1 MSVQFLAFGLLA
13 TLLLTPSAVV
23 RAHDM
28 GNELGWLLPEA
39 SVRPRLIKD
48 ERLPAGDVERRLMTA
63 GQAERLREDHLFGTQ
78 PGAGDADQQLI
89 EAARAGR
96 VKALKEA
103 LGEGA
108 RANVEDLSGN
118 RPLHAA
124 VANGHREIVRL
135 LLKAGA
141 DPNAG
146 NRLGHAALDIAVLHR
161 QAQMLDLLLKHD
173 ADLERRNGIGNTP
186 LITALLME
194 RDDMAREMVQ
204 RGARLDARS
213 GDKRCIGELAAA
225 HASEALLNLILEQ
238 GGSAAC
244 R

>member
-1 MSVQFLAFGLLA
+1 MPVQFLAFRLLA
-13 TLLLTPSAVV
+13 LFLLISASVAQ
-23 RAHDM
+23 AHDM
-28 GNELGWLLPEA
+28 GNELAWLA
-39 SVRPRLIKD
+39 
-48 ERLPAGDVERRLMTA
+48 PAG
-63 GQAERLREDHLFGTQ
+63 GTQ
-78 PGAGDADQQLI
+78 PRLVKEPRLFGGSMPAGASEEQLI

-96 VKALKEA
+96 VKEVKEA
-103 LGEGA
+103 LTQGA
-108 RANVEDLSGN
+108 RANAQDLVGN

-146 NRLGHAALDIAVLHR
+146 NRLGHTALDIAVLHK
-161 QAQMLDLLLKHD
+161 QPQMLDLLLKND

-186 LITALLME
+186 LVTALLME
-194 RDDMAREMVQ
+194 RDDMARELVQ
-204 RGARLDARS
+204 RGARLDVRS
-213 GDKRCIGELAAA
+213 GDKRCIAELAAT

>member
-1 MSVQFLAFGLLA
+1 MSLQFITFRLLA
-13 TLLLTPSAVV
+13 ILLLLASAAV

-28 GNELGWLLPEA
+28 GNELSWLA
-39 SVRPRLIKD
+39 
-48 ERLPAGDVERRLMTA
+48 PAGGGTPGLVKAERQAAGDAERRLNQA
-63 GQAERLREDHLFGTQ
+63 GQAERLRQEHLFGSSLA
-78 PGAGDADQQLI
+78 AGDAEQRLI

-96 VKALKEA
+96 VKAVKEA
-103 LGEGA
+103 LADGA
-108 RANVEDLSGN
+108 RANAEDMSGN

-124 VANGHREIVRL
+124 VANGHHEIVRL

-146 NRLGHAALDIAVLHR
+146 SRLGHTALDIAVLNR
-161 QAQMLDLLLKHD
+161 QAKMLDLLLRNA
-173 ADLERRNGIGNTP
+173 ADIERRNGIGNTP

-194 RDDMAREMVQ
+194 RDDMARELVQ